1 MLFRRAWSALALLA
15 AGGASAR
22 SSDDHGN
29 GEHIEGDLKI
39 LPVRSFAARRCEAD

>member
-15 AGGASAR
+15 AGGAFAHSG
-22 SSDDHGN
+22 DDHGN

-39 LPVRSFAARRCEAD
+39 LPVRSFTAGRCEAD